1 MSQAQ
6 ATGIYARN
14 RARQPMRFNIWEGL
28 KRFFSYLIFLLVTF
42 LVVAPILW
50 ILLVSLR
57 TQEEYTSYP
66 IKLFPTVAHWENYY
80 VAVFKYPF
88 LKHTVNSLL
97 MAVPSTILTVLS
109 SSLGGFGFAR
119 HQAPLKNTMF
129 VLVLSMLMVP
139 RMVTTIPTFML
150 FSKLHLTN
158 TYWPWILWGIGG
170 SSYHIFLFRQFFA
183 AIPRDLEDAAEV
195 DGCNR
200 FRTYWQIFMPISGPV
215 IATASIFH
223 FQWVWGDWFTPRIFL
238 SADRTSLGVLLSTA
252 YTDPKGYALDTLT
265 LAAIMVYIMP
275 MVIVFF
281 FAQKYIIQGIVTTG
295 LKG

>member
-1 MSQAQ
+1 MNQAP
-6 ATGIYARN
+6 AAAHAHYRIRETT
-14 RARQPMRFNIWEGL
+14 RFSVWQVVRRVL
-28 KRFFSYLIFLLVTF
+28 SYLVLLLVTF
-42 LVVAPILW
+42 LVVMPVLW

-57 TQEEYTSYP
+57 SQDEYTSYP
-66 IKLFPTVAHWENYY
+66 IRLFPTVAHWQNYY
-80 VAVFKYPF
+80 LAVFKYPF

-119 HQAPLKNTMF
+119 HRAPLKNVMF
-129 VLVLSMLMVP
+129 ILVLSMLMVP

-150 FSKLHLTN
+150 FSKLRLTD

-195 DGCNR
+195 DGCSR
-200 FRTYWQIFMPISGPV
+200 FRIYWQIFMPISGPV

-252 YTDPKGYALDTLT
+252 YTDPKGYSLDTLT
-265 LAAIMVYIMP
+265 LAAIMVYILP
-275 MVIVFF
+275 MIIVFF